1 MLALPLSLSSYMAS
15 GNQLC
20 RFQLEVIFVKRHG
33 KINTRGQFLLS
44 WLEWEEGDTTKNP
57 KMQKT
62 VTHYWVPL
70 SQRQVS
76 WRDDS
81 APAMQTPAVPEHTR
95 PSPQA
100 FVPKPRL
107 SLHLQCLVLH
117 HLPRKLPFTIQI
129 PPQNLTSFVMSLL
142 GHDPGLVWSTY
153 LTQTRVIWD
162 EEPQLRKH
170 LHKIAYVLN

>member
-95 PSPQA
+95 PSPGLCAQTQA
-100 FVPKPRL
+100 FPSPAVPSSTPSAQKITIYHPD
-107 SLHLQCLVLH
+107 STSESHLLCDVS
-117 HLPRKLPFTIQI
+117 PKSRPWF
-129 PPQNLTSFVMSLL
+129 
-142 GHDPGLVWSTY
+142 GLVNLLDT
-153 LTQTRVIWD
+153 
-162 EEPQLRKH
+162 
-170 LHKIAYVLN
+170 N